1 MRSEELPV
9 QHFLCPWVRK
19 RCSYS
24 IFCVPGCGK
33 DVRTVFFLSWYTE
46 SCRLRTFCVYVY
58 TEKLSVTD
66 SLYPLKSG
74 FV

>member
-24 IFCVPGCGK
+24 I
-33 DVRTVFFLSWYTE
+33 FLSWYTE